1 MPDEG
6 KDDVVK
12 IVPDAEGKIKADEK
26 GKYPEVVPW
35 DKYVGVKEMLTKAKT
50 QATELGEKVT
60 SLEEKLR
67 NASPEEAGKVK
78 TELEGAKEE
87 LKTTKEKLTT
97 TEEELTSLKEKTL
110 TEKRAILTKR
120 GIPEDKVKD
129 MSGKELDAAIV
140 VLGHS
145 KPAPDLSGGGGGGG
159 ELKGSPMELA
169 QRAYEQK

>member
-1 MPDEG
+1 MSDDGKDGVEKITPDTEGKIPKG
-6 KDDVVK
+6 KDD
-12 IVPDAEGKIKADEK
+12 
-26 GKYPEVVPW
+26 KYPEVVPW

-60 SLEEKLR
+60 SLEEKLK

-78 TELEGAKEE
+78 KELEDAKGE
-87 LKTTKEKLTT
+87 LGTTKEKLQT

-110 TEKRAILTKR
+110 TEKRDILKKR

-129 MSGKELDAAIV
+129 MSDKELTAAIM

-145 KPAPDLSGGGGGGG
+145 KPAPDLGGGGGSGG
-159 ELKGSPMELA
+159 LEGSPLELA
-169 QRAYEQK
+169 QRAYENK